1 LLTSHLLPAAA
12 FTALAEGAGRPATIR
27 LLHDA
32 QLSKH
37 LMLLH
42 AIAEAADTA
51 AKDTAAV
58 PDGPAAFRAGYALL
72 AEIQAEDQKA
82 AGWLLGLPHLGGY
95 AHDCLIR
102 LEQGSA
108 ADFAYFACLAAS
120 AAVRGGVPFELDV
133 PVRDGHVL
141 LPGLGFMR
149 IADDSSW
156 ARLCCDGDQVTVGR
170 HLQADRRYL
179 VPDDGSGG
187 PVPQWSGTPVIRA
200 MADGL
205 VWQALLETEDSYL
218 DRYTLP
224 MARGLTAEDVGR
236 WRRCAQAAWE
246 VLVRN
251 HRWAAEPLPDVVS
264 VIVPLTPRSD
274 TDLVSATTP
283 AAFGAIA
290 TSWPPDPVTMAE
302 TLVHEGQHVKLCGL
316 LDMVPL
322 VAPGEEKVYAPWRQ
336 DPRPAGGL
344 LQGVYAHLGI
354 ARFWAAQRHAETDPD
369 DLLRAEVHFARWRSV
384 VDQAAQTLLRTDCLT
399 PAGVRFVELLRV
411 RGKQLQAEPV
421 PGQARDIAAQVALDH
436 WLTWQL
442 RHLALDP
449 AGVASLAAARRRG
462 ESAQDIARPGT
473 WIEADVRKVD
483 ASVRSRLMTMRYL
496 APARYRE
503 LCADG
508 MLVLSEPDR
517 LLVSGRA
524 QAAVRAYRDEITASA
539 DPRLEAWIGLALALH
554 QLPPSPLQMAFAA
567 EMALIFELH
576 SCLGDQSDPLDL
588 ASWFA

>member
-1 LLTSHLLPAAA
+1 LLTSHLLPEAA
-12 FTALAEGAGRPATIR
+12 FTALAEGAGRPATVR
-27 LLHDA
+27 LLRDA

-42 AIAEAADTA
+42 AIAEAAEGAAGATA
-51 AKDTAAV
+51 A
-58 PDGPAAFRAGYALL
+58 GPAAFRAGYALL
-72 AEIQAEDQKA
+72 AEVQAASEE
-82 AGWLLGLPHLGGY
+82 AGQWLLGLPHLGSW

-108 ADFAYFACLAAS
+108 ADFGHFACLAAA

-133 PVRDGHVL
+133 PVRDGGQVL

-149 IADDSSW
+149 ITDDCSW
-156 ARLCCDGDQVTVGR
+156 VRLCCDGDRVTAGR
-170 HLQADRRYL
+170 RLRADRRHL
-179 VPDDGSGG
+179 IPDDGSGG

-200 MADGL
+200 VADGL
-205 VWQALLETEDSYL
+205 TWQALLETEDSYL

-224 MARGLTAEDVGR
+224 MARGLAAEDVGR

-251 HRWAAEPLPDVVS
+251 HRRAAEPLPGVVS
-264 VIVPLTPRSD
+264 VIVPLTPRRD

-322 VAPGEEKVYAPWRQ
+322 VTSGGEKVYAPWRQ

-354 ARFWAAQRHAETDPD
+354 ARFWAAQRLAETGPD
-369 DLLRAEVHFARWRSV
+369 DLLRAQVHFARWRSMI
-384 VDQAAQTLLRTDCLT
+384 DQAAQTLLRTDCLT
-399 PAGVRFVELLRV
+399 PAGARFVELLRTQ
-411 RGKQLQAEPV
+411 GQQLEAEPL
-421 PGQARDIAAQVALDH
+421 PGEARDIAAQVALDH
-436 WLTWQL
+436 WLTWQV
-442 RHLALDP
+442 RHLAIDP
-449 AGVASLAAARRRG
+449 AGVASLAEARRRG
-462 ESAQDIARPGT
+462 ESARDRDRPGT

-483 ASVRSRLMTMRYL
+483 ASVRSRLLTMRYL

-508 MLVLSEPDR
+508 MLALSEPDR

-524 QAAVRAYRDEITASA
+524 QAAVRAYRDEIAASA
-539 DPRLEAWIGLALALH
+539 DPRPEAWIGLALALH
-554 QLPPSPLQMAFAA
+554 QLPSSPLQAAFAT
-567 EMALIFELH
+567 ELALMFEVH
-576 SCLGDQSDPLDL
+576 GCLGDRSDPLDL

>member
-1 LLTSHLLPAAA
+1 LLTSHLLPDAA
-12 FTALAEGAGRPATIR
+12 FTALAEGAGPPATIR
-27 LLHDA
+27 LLRDA

-42 AIAEAADTA
+42 AIAGAAGA
-51 AKDTAAV
+51 AAEDTAAV
-58 PDGPAAFRAGYALL
+58 PDGPTAFRAGYALL
-72 AEIQAEDQKA
+72 AEVQAANQD
-82 AGWLLGLPHLGGY
+82 AGRWLLGLPHLGSW

-102 LEQGSA
+102 IEQDSA
-108 ADFAYFACLAAS
+108 ADFAYFACLAAA

-133 PVRDGHVL
+133 PVRDSRVL
-141 LPGLGFMR
+141 LPGLGFVR
-149 IADDSSW
+149 ITDDSSW
-156 ARLCCDGDQVTVGR
+156 VRLCCDGDQVTADR
-170 HLQADRRYL
+170 HLRADRRYL

-200 MADGL
+200 VADGL
-205 VWQALLETEDSYL
+205 AWQALLETEDSYL

-224 MARGLTAEDVGR
+224 MARGLTAEDVRR

-246 VLVRN
+246 VLARN

-264 VIVPLTPRSD
+264 VIVPLTQRSD

-322 VAPGEEKVYAPWRQ
+322 VTSGEENVYAPWRQ
-336 DPRPAGGL
+336 DPRPASGL

-369 DLLRAEVHFARWRSV
+369 DLLRAQVHFARWRSMI
-384 VDQAAQTLLRTDCLT
+384 DHAAQTLLRTDCLT
-399 PAGVRFVELLRV
+399 PTGVRFVELLRT
-411 RGKQLQAEPV
+411 RGQQLEAEPV
-421 PGQARDIAAQVALDH
+421 PSQARDIAAQVALDH

-442 RHLALDP
+442 RHLALDA
-449 AGVASLAAARRRG
+449 AGVASLAAARRLG
-462 ESAQDIARPGT
+462 EPAQDKARPGT

-483 ASVRSRLMTMRYL
+483 ASVRSRLLTMRYL
-496 APARYRE
+496 APGRYRE

-517 LLVSGRA
+517 LLVNGRA

-539 DPRLEAWIGLALALH
+539 DPRPEAWIGLALALD
-554 QLPPSPLQMAFAA
+554 QLSSSPLRTAFAT
-567 EMALIFELH
+567 ELALIFEVH
-576 SCLGDQSDPLDL
+576 SCLGDRSDPLDL